1 MVLDNWLILL
11 SCVENECTNILK
23 FPVYIFQFKLMLS
36 HDGSGKGAAIVTAVA
51 NRLRESGKESIGE
64 NGLEN

>member
-1 MVLDNWLILL
+1 
-11 SCVENECTNILK
+11 
-23 FPVYIFQFKLMLS
+23 MLS

-51 NRLRESGKESIGE
+51 NRLRDLGKESIGE

>member
-1 MVLDNWLILL
+1 
-11 SCVENECTNILK
+11 
-23 FPVYIFQFKLMLS
+23 MLS

-51 NRLRESGKESIGE
+51 NRLRESGKESIEE

>member
-1 MVLDNWLILL
+1 
-11 SCVENECTNILK
+11 
-23 FPVYIFQFKLMLS
+23 MLS

-51 NRLRESGKESIGE
+51 NRLRDSSGKESIGE